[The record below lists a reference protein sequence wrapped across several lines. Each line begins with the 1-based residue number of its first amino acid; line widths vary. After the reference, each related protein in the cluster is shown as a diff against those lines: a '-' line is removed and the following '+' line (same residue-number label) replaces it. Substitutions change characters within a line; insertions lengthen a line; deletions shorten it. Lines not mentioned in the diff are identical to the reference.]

1 MDAPW
6 RDLGY
11 EPKVGLAEM
20 VAHVLGAQDAR
31 NVTAAELFQTMDTD
45 GAGLLN
51 RGNIERSKPLRLP
64 LPLSLPSR
72 QHSTIIMPPHL
83 RIVCYP

>member
-51 RGNIERSKPLRLP
+51 RGNIERSGPSVSLS
-64 LPLSLPSR
+64 LSLPSR
-72 QHSTIIMPPHL
+72 QHSTIMMPPHL